1 MGDDEGNGRGPDLN
15 ELPQLAARAGRGPVE
30 AFVRDSILHPNA
42 YTEPG
47 FEKGLMAK
55 VPGIPAEITPAQLD
69 ALVAFLTVSAKP

>member
-1 MGDDEGNGRGPDLN
+1 
-15 ELPQLAARAGRGPVE
+15 VE
-30 AFVRDSILHPNA
+30 AFVRDSIVKPNA

-69 ALVAFLTVSAKP
+69 ALVAFLTEPAKP

>member
-1 MGDDEGNGRGPDLN
+1 M
-15 ELPQLAARAGRGPVE
+15 E

-55 VPGIPAEITPAQLD
+55 VPGIPAEITPTQLD